1 MLGFVMDGLKETN
14 KNVGSKK
21 FGIYNVGFFI

>member
-1 MLGFVMDGLKETN
+1 MLDFVIDGLKEAN
-14 KNVGSKK
+14 NNLGSKK